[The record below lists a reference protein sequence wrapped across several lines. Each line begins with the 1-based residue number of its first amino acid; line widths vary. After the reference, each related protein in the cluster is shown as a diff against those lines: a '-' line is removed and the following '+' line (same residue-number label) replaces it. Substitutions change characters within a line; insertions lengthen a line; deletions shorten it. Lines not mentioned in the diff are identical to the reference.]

1 MDKLDSTVA
10 YQIAQAAIAFE
21 LRRTGRVP
29 GSVTVV
35 LSGETLLIT
44 LHGALSPAEKAL
56 AQQSPEGA
64 AEVREFHRQLFR
76 DSADTLRE
84 EIKRIAGVDVREA
97 SAEVEPKMGTVVQ
110 VFTTGT
116 TVQVYLLAHAV
127 PASSWSG
134 NGSGEFFM
142 KTEVQPC

>member
-1 MDKLDSTVA
+1 
-10 YQIAQAAIAFE
+10 
-21 LRRTGRVP
+21 LR
-29 GSVTVV
+29 
-35 LSGETLLIT
+35 
-44 LHGALSPAEKAL
+44 
-56 AQQSPEGA
+56 Q
-64 AEVREFHRQLFR
+64 
-76 DSADTLRE
+76 
-84 EIKRIAGVDVREA
+84 EIKRIAGVEVREA

-134 NGSGEFFM
+134 NGSGESFT